1 MLSITEIREYISSLG
16 IAEDDRVYIGKL
28 DNKKPQSIGVYSRSS
43 SGNANIP
50 LGGIQNSTYDIR
62 PVSLLVH
69 WNKSKPETEKEAY
82 RLYELLRD
90 AGRVEIGGIKV
101 NYIRMM
107 VPEPQDVGTDDNGIY
122 EYVIWLDFIYQKGVE
137 NG

>member
-1 MLSITEIREYISSLG
+1 MLSITEIREYISNLG

-62 PVSLLVH
+62 PISLLVH
-69 WNKSKPETEKEAY
+69 WNKSKPETEEAAY

-90 AGRVEIGGIKV
+90 AGRVEIGSIQV

-122 EYVIWLDFIYQKGVE
+122 EYVIWLDIICQKGEE